1 MMDNFKY
8 WNIHRD
14 NNIQLPVMDLETK
27 NLFKPVMNMSLITKQ
42 NLAKIGRI

>member
-14 NNIQLPVMDLETK
+14 DTVAPVMNLETK